1 MRGIRTMRLGTA
13 LAPLRT
19 GNEDQAGLARVTGPC
34 RSGGTVGREG
44 ILIALS
50 VVIPAYNE
58 GSAIEAGVLEVVRAW
73 LQARPFPTELIVADD
88 GSTDDTVPLAM
99 HTADVVLELPHGG
112 KAAALCAGV
121 RAAHGEV
128 VLLSDMDLATPIED
142 GSLLLEATRAGA
154 DVVIGSRGLTRPG
167 APPQRYVLS
176 LGQMFLSRVLLGL
189 PFSDTQCGFKAWQRD
204 ALLTVLDQLVVYA
217 PDRPDAPEGA
227 GVTSGFDVEC
237 LLVARRLGMDIH
249 EVPVSWKHMAS
260 RRVRPAREA
269 WRGTRDL
276 FRIVAARQAGLYP
289 PARTD
294 SSAWLRRL
302 DVNRDRKA
310 TAAETWVA
318 PK

>member
-1 MRGIRTMRLGTA
+1 MRT
-13 LAPLRT
+13 
-19 GNEDQAGLARVTGPC
+19 TGPVRPGC
-34 RSGGTVGREG
+34 TGRREG

-73 LQARPFPTELIVADD
+73 LEARPFPTELIVADD
-88 GSTDDTVPLAM
+88 GSIDDTVPLAL
-99 HTADVVLELPHGG
+99 HTADRVLELRHGG

-121 RAAHGEV
+121 RDARGEI
-128 VLLSDMDLATPIED
+128 VLLSDMDLATPIEA

-154 DVVIGSRGLTRPG
+154 DVAIGSRGMTRPG

-176 LGQMFLSRVLLGL
+176 LGQMLLSRVLLGL
-189 PFSDTQCGFKAWQRD
+189 PFSDTQCGFKAWRRE

-217 PDRPDAPEGA
+217 PDRPDSPVGA

-237 LLVARRLGMDIH
+237 LLVARRLGMEIR
-249 EVPVSWKHMAS
+249 EIPVPWKHMAS
-260 RRVRPAREA
+260 RRVRPATEA

-276 FRIVAARQAGLYP
+276 YRIVAARRAGLYP
-289 PARTD
+289 SARTA
-294 SSAWLRRL
+294 SSAWLRHL
-302 DVNRDRKA
+302 DVKRERKSA
-310 TAAETWVA
+310 AAETWAA